1 MLVLNLGTT
10 SQLMLLTSG
19 LEIDGVAMTEITAS
33 GGSDLNVIPEV
44 TTLDNHLHVGSN
56 VT

>member
-10 SQLMLLTSG
+10 SQLMLLTSS

-44 TTLDNHLHVGSN
+44 TTLDNHLHAGSN